1 MKKKTTKKIANAY
14 LRGDWWSGWHEEPL
28 NGEWWC
34 VANLPITVRE
44 YFRRKTVK
52 AGRCWR
58 DNPALIECLEGSIGG

>member
-14 LRGDWWSGWHEEPL
+14 LRGDWWSGWHEEDV

-44 YFRRKTVK
+44 YFRRKTVQH
-52 AGRCWR
+52 GRCWR
-58 DNPALIECLEGSIGG
+58 DNPALIECLDASIRR

>member
-14 LRGDWWSGWHEEPL
+14 LRGDWWSGWHEEDV

-44 YFRRKTVK
+44 YFRRKTVQH
-52 AGRCWR
+52 GLC
-58 DNPALIECLEGSIGG
+58 